1 MAYCVTEEE
10 KHYPIMKEIKQRDK
24 IWNIQY
30 REGDI
35 AADAATK
42 ATAAELGLS
51 ETIARLL
58 YNRGYKNAQDA
69 AGFLRNEDAVL
80 HSPFLLRDLDRA
92 VARIKEA
99 IERDEQICVYGDYDV
114 DGVTAVSMMYLYLSS
129 LGARVGYYIPSRAG
143 EGYGLSCVAIDHL
156 KKKGVDLIITVDTG
170 ITATEETLHAKEIGI
185 DMVITDHHEC
195 RPDLPDACAVVN
207 PHRFDCEYPF
217 PELAGVGV
225 VFKLLCGF
233 EMMSCRERGI
243 PEIEGVRNICREYAD
258 LAAIGTIADVMPII
272 DENRLI
278 VAMGLKMIA
287 ETKRR
292 GLAALIDASSNPN
305 GTTYG
310 ALKKRKITSG
320 FIGYGIA
327 PKINAAGRISN
338 ASKAVELLL
347 AEDDRTAEAYAE
359 ELCSINRQRQID
371 ENRIAE
377 QAKKKIEQSF
387 DPENDRVIVI
397 EDDSWQQGIIGI
409 VSSRITEKYGLPSIL
424 ISFDGATRGYPS
436 DDDTGKGSGRSV
448 KGMNLV
454 EAMNSCADLLEKY
467 GGHELAAGLTVKR
480 GKIEEFKKRLNEYAK
495 EHLTEENLRVSYEA
509 DCEVE
514 LDRVDLKF
522 ATELSLLEPF
532 GVSNPTPLFV
542 LRELTVERVMQ
553 ISAGKHTKLLV
564 AKNGVRMYAMYFGM
578 NELSLNVR
586 EGDRIDL
593 LANVDINVYK
603 NEKSVQLIVQD
614 HKHSKAFVD
623 EKESEKRR
631 YEEIKNGGEFLP
643 EENFIPDRNDFA
655 KVYTLLRRLT
665 RNGNNTMSIESLL
678 FMLSREPDAP
688 IGYVKLKFIIR
699 IMHELTICGVE
710 EPNPDIYIF
719 TVEFTG
725 TKTSIDKSNILK
737 KLKSQCK
744 KS

>member
-1 MAYCVTEEE
+1 MACGVSEQE
-10 KHYPIMKEIKQRDK
+10 KHYPIMKEIKKRDK

-30 REGDI
+30 PEGN
-35 AADAATK
+35 AEADTITK
-42 ATAAELGLS
+42 RMAEELSLS
-51 ETIARLL
+51 ETVCRLL
-58 YNRGYKNAQDA
+58 YNRGYKNTQDA
-69 AGFLRNEDAVL
+69 QCFLRNEDAVL
-80 HSPFLLRDLDRA
+80 HSPFLLKDLDRA

-99 IERDEQICVYGDYDV
+99 IEKKEQICVYGDYDV
-114 DGVTAVSMMYLYLSS
+114 DGVTAVSMMYLYLAS
-129 LGARVGYYIPSRAG
+129 LGAKVGYYIPSRAG
-143 EGYGLSCVAIDHL
+143 EGYGLSCEAIDRL

-170 ITATEETLHAKEIGI
+170 ITASEEALYAKSIGI

-207 PHRFDCEYPF
+207 PHRIDCSYPF

-233 EMMSCRERGI
+233 EMTNCREKGI
-243 PEIEGVRNICREYAD
+243 PDIEGVRHICREYAD

-287 ETKRR
+287 ETKRL
-292 GLAALIDASSNPN
+292 GLAALIDVSSNP
-305 GTTYG
+305 TASSYDTP
-310 ALKKRKITSG
+310 KKRKITSG

-347 AEDDRTAEAYAE
+347 AEDEQTAHMYAE

-397 EDDSWQQGIIGI
+397 QDDSWQQGIIGI

-436 DDDTGKGSGRSV
+436 EDDTGKGSGRSV

-454 EAMNSCADLLEKY
+454 EAMNSCSDLLEKY

-480 GKIEEFKKRLNEYAK
+480 GKIDEFKKRLNEYAK
-495 EHLTEENLRVSYEA
+495 EHLTEENLHVSYEA

-514 LDRVDLKF
+514 LDRVNLGF
-522 ATELSLLEPF
+522 ATELQLLEPF

-542 LRELTVERVMQ
+542 MRDLFVERIMQ
-553 ISAGKHTKLLV
+553 ISSGKHTKLLV
-564 AKNGVRMYAMYFGM
+564 SKNGVRMYAMYFGM
-578 NELSLNVR
+578 TELALGVR
-586 EGDRIDL
+586 EGDRVDL

-603 NEKSVQLIVQD
+603 NEKTVQLIVQD
-614 HKHSKAFVD
+614 HKHSSSFVE
-623 EKESEKRR
+623 EKDCEKRR

-643 EENFIPDRNDFA
+643 EENIIPDRNDFA
-655 KVYTLLRRLT
+655 KVYNLLRRLT
-665 RNGNNTMSIESLL
+665 RSGNDTMSIESLL
-678 FMLSREPDAP
+678 FMLSREPGAP

-710 EPNPDIYIF
+710 EPAPDFYVF

-744 KS
+744 R

>member
-1 MAYCVTEEE
+1 MR
-10 KHYPIMKEIKQRDK
+10 EIKQRDK
-24 IWNIQY
+24 IWNIRY
-30 REGDI
+30 RAGDPET
-35 AADAATK
+35 DAKTAEI
-42 ATAAELGLS
+42 AAELGLS
-51 ETIARLL
+51 LTLARLL
-58 YNRGYKNAQDA
+58 WNRGYKNAQEA
-69 AGFLRNEDAVL
+69 SGFLRNEDAVL
-80 HSPFLLRDLDRA
+80 HSPFLLRDLDLA
-92 VARIKEA
+92 VARIKQAVENG
-99 IERDEQICVYGDYDV
+99 EQICVYGDYDV

-143 EGYGLSCVAIDHL
+143 EGYGLSCAAIDHL
-156 KKKGVDLIITVDTG
+156 AKKGVNLIITVDTG
-170 ITATEETLHAKEIGI
+170 ITATEETLHAKEMGI

-195 RPDLPDACAVVN
+195 RPDLPQACAVVN
-207 PHRFDCEYPF
+207 PHRFDCDYPF

-233 EMMSCRERGI
+233 EMMNCRENGL
-243 PEIEGVRNICREYAD
+243 PEIDGVRKICREYAD

-287 ETKRR
+287 ETKRK
-292 GLAALIDASSNPN
+292 GLAALIDASSNPS
-305 GTTYG
+305 GTEGT
-310 ALKKRKITSG
+310 KKRKITSG

-347 AEDDRTAEAYAE
+347 AEDDRSAQAYAD

-377 QAKKKIEQSF
+377 QAMKKIESSF

-436 DDDTGKGSGRSV
+436 EDDTGKGSGRSV

-454 EAMNSCADLLEKY
+454 EAMNSCADLLTKY
-467 GGHELAAGLTVKR
+467 GGHELAAGLTIKR

-495 EHLTEENLRVSYEA
+495 ECLTEENLRVSYEA
-509 DCEVE
+509 DCELE
-514 LDRVDLKF
+514 LDSADLKF
-522 ATELSLLEPF
+522 ATELQLLEPF

-542 LRELTVERVMQ
+542 LRDLCVERIMQ
-553 ISAGKHTKLLV
+553 ISSGKHTKLLV
-564 AKNGVRMYAMYFGM
+564 SKNGVRMYAMYFGM
-578 NELSLNVR
+578 NEITLGFR

-593 LANVDINVYK
+593 LANVDINVYR

-614 HKHSKAFVD
+614 HKHSESFVE
-623 EKESEKRR
+623 EKNSEKRR
-631 YEEIKNGGEFLP
+631 YEEIRNGGEFLP
-643 EENFIPDRNDFA
+643 EENIIPDRNDFA

-665 RNGNNTMSIESLL
+665 RSGNDTMSIGNLM
-678 FMLSREPDAP
+678 FMLSREPGAP
-688 IGYVKLKFIIR
+688 INYVKLKFIIR

-710 EPNPDIYIF
+710 EPAPDIYSF
-719 TVEFTG
+719 TVAFTG